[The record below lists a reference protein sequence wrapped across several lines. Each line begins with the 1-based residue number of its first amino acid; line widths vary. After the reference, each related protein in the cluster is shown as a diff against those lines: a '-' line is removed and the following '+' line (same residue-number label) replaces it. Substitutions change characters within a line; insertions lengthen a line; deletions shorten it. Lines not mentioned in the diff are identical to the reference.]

1 MLPLG
6 PAETLCNSKEC
17 ILHDLICMSAPRA
30 LLLRCLYVKDQLQD
44 SNLAHCQC
52 LQATLALDVPR
63 SEAEVELVLNSM
75 QSNPLHQTTV
85 PMSKIIIPERML
97 VTKE

>member
-1 MLPLG
+1 
-6 PAETLCNSKEC
+6 
-17 ILHDLICMSAPRA
+17 MSAPRA

-52 LQATLALDVPR
+52 LQAPLALDVPR
-63 SEAEVELVLNSM
+63 SAAGVKLVPNSM
-75 QSNPLHQTTV
+75 QSNPLHQTAV
-85 PMSKIIIPERML
+85 PMSRIIIPECMH